1 MSGPTIKIAGQEIDV
16 QELERCVAGYPEK
29 LAQIHKRFAK
39 PGEYVW
45 GHTSG
50 LQDVD
55 DPTEIS
61 SVIFC
66 GPDGVRTISSESLED
81 LMTLPD
87 SAIIITGPEGGNSQ
101 AYGPFPTSD
110 DIEDKGSRW
119 ELRFASGRTCLAQFS
134 GLDPALVNG
143 VAPES
148 CCYVACTVWLDSSTF
163 LAADEVQPQARFEIF
178 QVGDTSGITARPCPD
193 GGTRQ
198 TFEQSHSVGKPVRHR
213 TTGKLGFVLS
223 GWFSETPTSKC
234 LALDGASF
242 IVCPALSSIP
252 ATTLMHKVLWT
263 DTPLPFSETSTYT
276 AVDLEFLDYPAW
288 ASMTDPAQY
297 LADLTAKQQS

>member
-1 MSGPTIKIAGQEIDV
+1 MSGPTIKIAGAEIDV

-29 LAQIHKRFAK
+29 LARIHKRFATE
-39 PGEYVW
+39 GEYVW
-45 GHTSG
+45 GHME
-50 LQDVD
+50 DF
-55 DPTEIS
+55 S
-61 SVIFC
+61 SVIFW
-66 GPDGVRTISSESLED
+66 GPEGVRSISSESLED
-81 LMTLPD
+81 LTTLPD
-87 SAIIITGPEGGNSQ
+87 SAIIITGPEGGSSEN
-101 AYGPFPTSD
+101 YGPFPTLD

-119 ELRFASGRTCLAQFS
+119 ELRFSSGRTCPAQFS
-134 GLDPALVNG
+134 GLDTALVNG

-148 CCYVACTVWLDSSTF
+148 CCYVACTAWLDSSTF
-163 LAADEVQPQARFEIF
+163 STTDEVQPQALFEIF
-178 QVGDTSGITARPCPD
+178 QVGDTSSIKARPLPD

-198 TFEQSHSVGKPVRHR
+198 TLERSHSVGKPVRHR

-223 GWFSETPTSKC
+223 GWFSEMPTSKC

-263 DTPLPFSETSTYT
+263 DTPLPFNETSTYT
-276 AVDLEFLDYPAW
+276 AADLEFLDYPAW
-288 ASMTDPAQY
+288 TSLVDPAQY